1 MIINIGM
8 KEYNDSFSKKGET
21 LYLISSDDVFD
32 YLKDCIRVGF
42 ITSMRLINEKGI
54 FDTLKECC
62 VENRLGFDITSDS
75 DLTDDEFLY
84 GKTKYLAVVS
94 VNADQ
99 EDDFV
104 DFLFSN
110 KISLTLLGH
119 VTKGELRMDG
129 NSFGFISDYI
139 K

>member
-1 MIINIGM
+1 M
-8 KEYNDSFSKKGET
+8 KEYNESFIKKGET
-21 LYLISSDDVFD
+21 LYLISSEDVFD

-129 NSFGFISDYI
+129 NSFGFINDYL
-139 K
+139 KQ